1 MDVAMRENDENH
13 SLQSH
18 HHVHTNTEK
27 STPERI
33 RNYSQRVYDK
43 IASIAGKP
51 PIMMRPPYGLYEPFQ
66 RAKVNLPIIMWTV
79 DTKDWTGKTPSV
91 VLSAIKKDVRPGA
104 IILMHDIK
112 DNTAE
117 SARITVEYLQK
128 HGYLCVTVEDLF
140 AYYHVEL
147 APNHHYAYAVK

>member
-1 MDVAMRENDENH
+1 M
-13 SLQSH
+13 
-18 HHVHTNTEK
+18 HTNTEK

-104 IILMHDIK
+104 IILMH
-112 DNTAE
+112 
-117 SARITVEYLQK
+117 EYLQK

-147 APNHHYAYAVK
+147 EPNHHYAYAVK